1 MQLYLAPG
9 LASDR
14 RIFSKLDLSGHEVKV
29 LELPDLEFGAS
40 IPDHSREMSG
50 AVEKGR
56 NVLIGM
62 SMGGMI
68 MQEMAA
74 ITRPDLVIIISSW
87 KSADEMPIWI
97 KQLRG
102 THPER
107 IVSKEFI
114 DRVLP
119 FLYWQMGAE
128 SDEDR
133 ELIDEFARG
142 TPIEK
147 IKMQMNACL
156 NWNGPEKVPLK
167 LIHIHGDNDHLMPI
181 GSIKDAIPVKDGGH
195 FMVFN
200 KADRISE
207 MIRNELSRIGI

>member
-1 MQLYLAPG
+1 MQVYLVPG

-14 RIFSKLDLSGHEVKV
+14 RIFCKLALPAHEMKV
-29 LELPDLEFGAS
+29 LELPEMQFGATIKEHAS
-40 IPDHSREMSG
+40 LLSRSVGKERHM
-50 AVEKGR
+50 
-56 NVLIGM
+56 LIGM

-107 IVSKEFI
+107 IVSKKFI

-119 FLYWQMGAE
+119 LLYWQMGAE
-128 SDEDR
+128 NDEDR
-133 ELIDEFARG
+133 VLIDEFARG

-156 NWNGPEKVPLK
+156 NWNGPELAPAR

-181 GSIKDAIPVKDGGH
+181 GSIKGAIPVKDGGH

>member
-1 MQLYLAPG
+1 M
-9 LASDR
+9 
-14 RIFSKLDLSGHEVKV
+14 
-29 LELPDLEFGAS
+29 
-40 IPDHSREMSG
+40 
-50 AVEKGR
+50 
-56 NVLIGM
+56 LIGM

-68 MQEMAA
+68 VQEMAA
-74 ITRPDLVIIISSW
+74 ITGAELVIIISSW
-87 KSADEMPIWI
+87 KDADEMPIWI

-107 IVSKEFI
+107 IVSKKFI

-119 FLYWQMGAE
+119 LLYWQMGAE

-133 ELIDEFARG
+133 ELIEQFARG

-156 NWNGPEKVPLK
+156 NWNGRELAPARLV
-167 LIHIHGDNDHLMPI
+167 HIHGDNDHLMPI
-181 GSIKDAIPVKDGGH
+181 GSIKRAIAVKGGGH

-200 KADRISE
+200 KAPEISE
-207 MIRNELSRIGI
+207 LITKEFSKLPA

>member
-1 MQLYLAPG
+1 MQLYLVPG

-14 RIFSKLDLSGHEVKV
+14 RIFSKLQLPDHDVKV
-29 LELPDLEFGAS
+29 LELPDLDFGAS
-40 IPDHSREMSG
+40 IGDHARELAR
-50 AVEKGR
+50 AVEKER
-56 NVLIGM
+56 HALIGM

-68 MQEMAA
+68 VQEMAA
-74 ITRPDLVIIISSW
+74 ITKPDLVMIISSW
-87 KSADEMPIWI
+87 KGPDEMPIWI
-97 KQLRG
+97 KQLHG

-107 IVSKEFI
+107 IVSKKFI

-119 FLYWQMGAE
+119 LLYWQMGAE
-128 SDEDR
+128 TEEDR
-133 ELIDEFARG
+133 KLIEQFARG

-156 NWNGPEKVPLK
+156 NWNGPSVPLEK

-181 GSIKDAIPVKDGGH
+181 GPISDAIMVKDGGH

-200 KADRISE
+200 KADRIGQ
-207 MIRNELSRIGI
+207 ILRKELSAIAS

>member
-1 MQLYLAPG
+1 MQLYLVPG

-14 RIFSKLDLSGHEVKV
+14 RIFSKFDPAGHEVKV

-40 IPDHSREMSG
+40 IHDHARELAR
-50 AVEKGR
+50 AVGKER
-56 NVLIGM
+56 HVLIGM

-68 MQEMAA
+68 VQEMAA
-74 ITRPDLVIIISSW
+74 ITKPELVIIISSW
-87 KSADEMPIWI
+87 KGPDEMPIWI

-107 IVSKEFI
+107 VVSKKFI

-119 FLYWQMGAE
+119 LLYWQMGAE
-128 SDEDR
+128 TEEDR
-133 ELIDEFARG
+133 KLIEQFARE
-142 TPIEK
+142 TPPEK

-156 NWNGPEKVPLK
+156 NWNGSKEVGPR

-181 GSIKDAIPVKDGGH
+181 GSIKDAISVKDGGH

-200 KADRISE
+200 KADRIGE
-207 MIRNELSRIGI
+207 ILRKELSAIGK